1 MNREELQDRREEL
14 ISEGVTVPEI
24 PQSFRQ
30 VQEDR
35 MSTFSCRTGRYC
47 STAGDVIVFKVDPDN
62 DDDDAT
68 IKTEVESTISQSG
81 FTIKSEKTQFS
92 TPISQMPPPTEK
104 SFSHRSRRPLSTFN
118 ETLSNPSTVSTTE
131 APRAASTVPVN
142 ENYDDDNYN
151 ILLRRKDDKPV
162 HSLPNQ
168 SVQTGMF
175 PFLKSYD
182 YFKPF

>member
-1 MNREELQDRREEL
+1 M
-14 ISEGVTVPEI
+14 TVPEI
-24 PQSFRQ
+24 PSNFRQ

-47 STAGDVIVFKVDPDN
+47 STAGDIIVFKVDPDD

-81 FTIKSEKTQFS
+81 LTIKSENTQFS

-118 ETLSNPSTVSTTE
+118 ETLVSTPSTVSTTE
-131 APRAASTVPVN
+131 APPAASTVPVN
-142 ENYDDDNYN
+142 ENHDDDNYN

-175 PFLKSYD
+175 PF
-182 YFKPF
+182 F